1 MAYLSKENIIAAYNQ
16 LSLLT
21 NDPSAQGAT
30 QVTSSLR
37 YLFALAQ
44 FFTHFQKN
52 CNTRSRS
59 DKDKFIEYVGE
70 VVAINDKYYTANFFN
85 ALKED
90 ADYKVGSNF
99 FSVNVVKTSIENS
112 GKDYVFPKRGNSPLF
127 LVRNGELIIKEEY
140 FDNIGS
146 ILSNSELRSAFA
158 IWLVRNDNLNTS
170 DVYASIKQILSD
182 RYSGLLV
189 DKFLPPRNSF
199 VSFESWSFED
209 NPAKLDISDFPK
221 PSNKESH
228 TFNGVLSSNELIQKV
243 RNSFLL
249 WRPEKY

>member
-70 VVAINDKYYTANFFN
+70 VVAINDNYYTANFFN

-146 ILSNSELRSAFA
+146 ILSNPELRSAFA

-170 DVYASIKQILSD
+170 ED
-182 RYSGLLV
+182 RKSV
-189 DKFLPPRNSF
+189 
-199 VSFESWSFED
+199 V
-209 NPAKLDISDFPK
+209 
-221 PSNKESH
+221 
-228 TFNGVLSSNELIQKV
+228 
-243 RNSFLL
+243 
-249 WRPEKY
+249 